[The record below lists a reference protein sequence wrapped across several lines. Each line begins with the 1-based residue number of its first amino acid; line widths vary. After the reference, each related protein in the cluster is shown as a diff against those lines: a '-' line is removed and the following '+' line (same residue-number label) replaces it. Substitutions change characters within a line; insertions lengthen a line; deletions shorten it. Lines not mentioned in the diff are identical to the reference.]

1 MDTKAGEREAPSEE
15 EGSSEATWKEQCLS
29 NKNVETAPALSMLTK
44 LKSAAVISLPAS
56 ANDVRG
62 P

>member
-1 MDTKAGEREAPSEE
+1 MERAMFI
-15 EGSSEATWKEQCLS
+15 
-29 NKNVETAPALSMLTK
+29 KNVEAAPALSMLTK

-56 ANDVRG
+56 TNDVRG